1 MHIQLFNEHNELEIW
16 KKMMY
21 EYDLKYFT
29 EYQRLSESDLEQ
41 IREDWKAMRR
51 YALYRLN
58 QDLDKIG
65 KNGQLLNVDVEDSEL
80 YPYLDNKV
88 IKFSGNKENLT
99 LKQLFFKYSRILD
112 FKDGYKPKNLILITK
127 GLN

>member
-16 KKMMY
+16 KKMMD

-29 EYQRLSESDLEQ
+29 ELGQLSKSDLEQ
-41 IREDWKAMRR
+41 MKEDWKVMRR
-51 YALYRLN
+51 YALYNLN
-58 QDLDKIG
+58 QELNNSG
-65 KNGQLLNVDVEDSEL
+65 KSGQILNVDVEDSEL
-80 YPYLDNKV
+80 YPYLDDKEA
-88 IKFSGNKENLT
+88 KFRGNKEHLT
-99 LKQLFFKYSRILD
+99 HKQLFFKYSRILD